1 MGKLHR
7 KKKKTNS
14 KGHKG
19 HTTKH
24 KATAPAAHDAKAST
38 GAGRARPGAI
48 EHSQAGSGHSA
59 PDWPTISNVINDN
72 LQALLK
78 IYDYAAY
85 LRLHGSNPD
94 LMYVLQG
101 KGGAAVEMAVKKSI
115 LSSRIMTEKKFYD
128 KRWPKAKGC
137 REKNVKYL
145 SEALQLLAKTTTP
158 LQYIYCPEHNSIIR
172 CDTLLFRHL
181 IDLQK
186 QLMRFP
192 TRQAENNLEK
202 LFYWCGQIIQSK
214 PDITKPILNQFQN
227 AVAEGQPL
235 LERQKEKQGNSHSKL
250 MTATLSKLIIQQY
263 IVNLYWGSDVKF
275 HDKAS
280 EISFAIDLAW
290 LLACRLGLR
299 QELFGHSFVIAKG
312 DLGIAEYINQ
322 YTTDTYAY
330 LSQLNETE
338 LATKL
343 IELIQE
349 LSRSLAAIPDQ
360 KSLLD
365 TEIGTLMKL
374 IYSFPC
380 VVGVTPHEHLSYD
393 AAPPGVVEWLKQAP
407 ARTTVYITKHY
418 SYAGMIRQEQN
429 KYIEQC
435 QAIERRK
442 AAEQQRLKQY
452 IDSLETP
459 SSIEEEKP
467 ESTTASSKGE
477 KIKLFPYLP
486 DFEKQ
491 CCIIHIDLTNLTK
504 DVKTII
510 VQAIR
515 ETKPPCFVNVN
526 RLLVEFL
533 ETIRAIP
540 DRDANHR
547 AQKAMFAAGC
557 YLQFLRAHLP
567 FLNVIETHLEEVNTY
582 STRALAEIQTLK
594 EHTDSMSSE
603 YSSMLGN
610 VISEIGNCEQAY
622 LNTIQKNHARN
633 KRIKALAAQ
642 RRKERGDHSAP
653 KSRDKW
659 YPGSRTDQTVK
670 KLGLAPTTKK
680 GTPQLFK
687 TPTNPRHQRKCI
699 SAQVDDAN
707 RMLGKVAATPAHPH
721 PTLAP
726 TTWLQQ
732 SEVIH
737 GEGPTVIVYDNPD
750 FLTIMQALKILN
762 PEIARRTRLHGGAIR
777 DFLIT
782 PDKAPNDWDF
792 EFFGDFTLLASL
804 LPPGY
809 SLDRPIL
816 ITDGIGRPIFTTKL
830 PLNID
835 GKEVELDITIKDYP
849 PTNQLDNEL
858 RKPSNADFN
867 PNGSY
872 TYCQKDGQHIIFNY
886 EGSSE
891 PEAVMRTAQAPLST
905 ISHATLRQDPLLI
918 LRALK
923 LLGQYDHPASEALT
937 AELQTL
943 NRPTFSL
950 SDYSENV
957 QAHFRAYLNKH
968 RDHILSATILK
979 ALPRI
984 KDVLDESLY
993 SCSSTDTAPRKSI
1006 GI

>member
-1 MGKLHR
+1 MAKPN
-7 KKKKTNS
+7 KKKKKKP
-14 KGHKG
+14 KGKG
-19 HTTKH
+19 RITKH
-24 KATAPAAHDAKAST
+24 KVTPPAAHDDKTST
-38 GAGRARPGAI
+38 GARRARPGAI
-48 EHSQAGSGHSA
+48 ELSQAGSGHSA
-59 PDWPTISNVINDN
+59 PDWPAISNVINDN
-72 LQALLK
+72 LQELLK
-78 IYDYAAY
+78 LYNYAAY
-85 LRLHGSNPD
+85 LRLHRSNPD
-94 LMYVLQG
+94 KMYILQG
-101 KGGAAVEMAVKKSI
+101 KDGAAVEIGIKKSK
-115 LSSRIMTEKKFYD
+115 LPTRLMTEKKFYD
-128 KRWPKAKGC
+128 KRWPKAKDC
-137 REKNVKYL
+137 RKKNVNYL
-145 SEALQLLAKTTTP
+145 SSALQLFAKTKTP
-158 LQYIYCPEHNSIIR
+158 LQYTYCPEHNSIIR

-202 LFYWCGQIIQSK
+202 LFYGCGQYIQSM
-214 PDITKPILNQFQN
+214 PDHAESILIKFRN
-227 AVAEGQPL
+227 AVVEGQPL
-235 LERQKEKQGNSHSKL
+235 LERQKEKQGDSLSKL
-250 MTATLSKLIIQQY
+250 MTATISKLIVEQY
-263 IVNLYWGSDVKF
+263 IVNLYWGSDIKF
-275 HDKAS
+275 NDKTS

-290 LLACRLGLR
+290 LLECRLGLR
-299 QELFGHSFVIAKG
+299 QELFGSSYVITKD
-312 DLGIAEYINQ
+312 DLSTAAYINQ
-322 YTTDTYAY
+322 YTTEVFTY
-330 LSQLNETE
+330 LSRLNESE

-349 LSRSLAAIPDQ
+349 LSSCLAATPDPE
-360 KSLLD
+360 SLLD
-365 TEIGTLMKL
+365 REIGTLMKL

-380 VVGVTPHEHLSYD
+380 VIGVIPHEHLSHD
-393 AAPPGVVEWLKQAP
+393 AAPPGVVDWVKEAP
-407 ARTTVYITKHY
+407 ARTTVFLKKIHSY
-418 SYAGMIRQEQN
+418 SDMVRQEQN

-442 AAEQQRLKQY
+442 AAEQQRLKKY
-452 IDSLETP
+452 IDSLEALP
-459 SSIEEEKP
+459 STEEEKS
-467 ESTTASSKGE
+467 ESTTASIESE
-477 KIKLFPYLP
+477 KAKLFPYLP

-491 CCIIHIDLTNLTK
+491 CCIIHIDLTNLIK

-510 VQAIR
+510 AQAIR
-515 ETKPPCFVNVN
+515 KTKPPCFLSVN

-533 ETIRAIP
+533 ETIHAIP
-540 DRDANHR
+540 DHDANHR
-547 AQKAMFAAGC
+547 AQKAIFVAGC

-567 FLNVIETHLEEVNTY
+567 FLNVIEAHLEEVNTY

-594 EHTDSMSSE
+594 EHTDGMSSE
-603 YSSMLGN
+603 YSSMLSS
-610 VISEIGNCEQAY
+610 VISEIEICEQAY
-622 LNTIQKNHARN
+622 LNAIQKNHARN
-633 KRIKALAAQ
+633 QRIKALAAQ
-642 RRKERGDHSAP
+642 HRKERGDHSAP
-653 KSRDKW
+653 KSRKKW

-732 SEVIH
+732 SEVIQ

-782 PDKAPNDWDF
+782 PDKAPNDWDL

-968 RDHILSATILK
+968 RDHILAAAMLK
-979 ALPRI
+979 TLPRV

-993 SCSSTDTAPRKSI
+993 SCSSTDAAPRKSI